1 MIHHF
6 KEFSTDALLTIGNES
21 LLERFLDP
29 KQTGLYI
36 FLWARKNPISIIVDS
51 VPLQLQKD
59 EIMSLTPIQYLQ
71 YIDGEDVTVYQFNR
85 EFYCIKDHDK
95 EVSCAG
101 LLFYG
106 DNALPV
112 MRLSEKEAQ
121 SFNLLH
127 QVFLEEITTEDT
139 IQAEMLRM
147 LMARF
152 MIKSTRILK
161 QQKDHRSDNLMDA
174 KTEMLRTYNFLV
186 ENHFKESH
194 SVSFYAD
201 KMFKSPKT
209 LANSFASSG
218 KTPLQIIHD
227 RIVLEAK
234 RLLYYTDKTA
244 KEIAYEVGFEDAS
257 HLSRLFKKQTG
268 LTPGAF
274 KKQQQMN

>member
-1 MIHHF
+1 MTHEF
-6 KEFSTDALLTIGNES
+6 KEFSTGALLTVGDEN
-21 LLERFLDP
+21 LLSTFKIP
-29 KQTGLYI
+29 KQTGLYM
-36 FLWARKNPISIIVDS
+36 FLWARMKPVSIIVDS
-51 VPLQLQKD
+51 VPITLDKD

-71 YIDGEDVTVYQFNR
+71 YQEGTDLLVYQFNR

-112 MRLSEKEAQ
+112 MKLSKKEVE

-127 QVFLEEITTEDT
+127 QVFLEELQTEDT

-161 QQKDHRSDNLMDA
+161 QQHENNNNTILDT
-174 KTEMLRTYNFLV
+174 KTETLRTYNFLV

-194 SVSFYAD
+194 SVAFYAE

-209 LANSFASSG
+209 LSNSFTSTG
-218 KTPLQIIHD
+218 KTPIQIIHD

-234 RLLYYTDKTA
+234 RLLYYTDKSS
-244 KEIAYEVGFEDAS
+244 KEIAYELGFEDAS
-257 HLSRLFKKQTG
+257 HLSRIFKKQTG
-268 LTPGAF
+268 ITPGAF
-274 KKQQQMN
+274 KKQQQSA

>member
-1 MIHHF
+1 MTHHF
-6 KEFSTDALLTIGNES
+6 KEFSTDALLTIGDES
-21 LLERFLDP
+21 LLESFSSP
-29 KQTGLYI
+29 KQTELYM
-36 FLWARKNPISIIVDS
+36 FLWVRENPVSIIVDS
-51 VPLQLQKD
+51 VPLELRKN

-71 YIDGEDVTVYQFNR
+71 YIEGSNIMVYQFNR

-106 DNALPV
+106 DNSLPV
-112 MRLSEKEAQ
+112 MKLSEKEAR
-121 SFNLLH
+121 SFDLLH
-127 QVFLEEITTEDT
+127 QVFLEEIATEDT

-161 QQKDHRSDNLMDA
+161 QQGENKSDTLVDS
-174 KTEMLRTYNFLV
+174 KTEMLRNFNFLV
-186 ENHFKESH
+186 EMHFKESH
-194 SVSFYAD
+194 SVAFYAD

-209 LANSFASSG
+209 LSNSFSSGG

-268 LTPGAF
+268 FTPGAF
-274 KKQQQMN
+274 KKQQQIS